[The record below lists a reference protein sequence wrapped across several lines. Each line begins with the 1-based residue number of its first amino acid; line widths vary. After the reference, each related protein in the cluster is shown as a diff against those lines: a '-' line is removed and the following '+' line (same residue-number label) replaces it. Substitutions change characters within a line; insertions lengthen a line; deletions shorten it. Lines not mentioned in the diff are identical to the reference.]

1 MIFIEKLKLIKTKHE
16 KHGAAIQETQLVGLD
31 QFNLE
36 TLEGQVDLEK
46 VKEIRRA
53 IRRKYGARGNLQ
65 KIFNL
70 WDADHK
76 GAVSVQ
82 NILDMIRRFG
92 INMNLNEARVLVA
105 SSDHDRSND
114 LNLDEFLE
122 MIFTDNEALNVDLK
136 NIPVLTENDMTK
148 MNDAMQTT
156 NNEQRINQHK
166 NKVNLILNNKL
177 TQIARGCIE
186 MDFKKE
192 GFIDYERL
200 HHHLRRIG
208 FTEQLLPDPD
218 IQAIFDKYKMNE
230 DKFNYRSFLKE
241 LKEFEYKSTDLRV
254 FYFSFFMIFSFI
266 FSYNIIV

>member
-1 MIFIEKLKLIKTKHE
+1 M
-16 KHGAAIQETQLVGLD
+16 D

-36 TLEGQVDLEK
+36 TLEGKVDLEK

-70 WDADHK
+70 WDADNK

-82 NILDMIRRFG
+82 NVLDMIRRFG
-92 INMNLNEARVLVA
+92 INMNLNEARVLIA
-105 SSDHDRSND
+105 SADHDKSND

-136 NIPVLTENDMTK
+136 QIPVLSENDMK
-148 MNDAMQTT
+148 QMNTVMQST
-156 NNEQRINQHK
+156 NNEQRLNQHR
-166 NKVNLILNNKL
+166 NKVSLILNNKL
-177 TQIARGCIE
+177 TQIARGCYE
-186 MDFKKE
+186 VDFKKE

-208 FTEQLLPDPD
+208 FTEQTLPDPD
-218 IQAIFDKYKMNE
+218 IQFIFDKYRINGE
-230 DKFNYRSFLKE
+230 NKFNYKQFLKE

-254 FYFSFFMIFSFI
+254 S
-266 FSYNIIV
+266 IIYYVKNHKIV

>member
-1 MIFIEKLKLIKTKHE
+1 MLININKIHNFIGNIKLIKSKHE
-16 KHGAAIQETQLVGLD
+16 KHGAALQETQLVGIE

-82 NILDMIRRFG
+82 NVLDMIRRFG

-105 SSDHDRSND
+105 SSDHDRTND

-122 MIFTDNEALNVDLK
+122 MIFTDNEALNVDL
-136 NIPVLTENDMTK
+136 NHIPVLSENDMKK
-148 MNDAMQTT
+148 MNEVMQVT
-156 NNEQRINQHK
+156 NNEQRLTQHK

-186 MDFKKE
+186 ADFKKE
-192 GFIDYERL
+192 GFIDYDRL

-208 FTEQLLPDPD
+208 FTEQTLPDPD
-218 IQAIFDKYKMNE
+218 IQAIFQNYKINE
-230 DKFNYRSFLKE
+230 NKFNYKSFLKE

-254 FYFSFFMIFSFI
+254 
-266 FSYNIIV
+266 NINNEKLIN

>member
-1 MIFIEKLKLIKTKHE
+1 
-16 KHGAAIQETQLVGLD
+16 
-31 QFNLE
+31 
-36 TLEGQVDLEK
+36 LEGQVDLEK

-82 NILDMIRRFG
+82 NLHDMILRFG

-105 SSDHDRSND
+105 SADHDKSND

-136 NIPVLTENDMTK
+136 HIPVLTENDMVQ
-148 MNDAMQTT
+148 MNAVMQSTT
-156 NNEQRINQHK
+156 SEQRNDQHR
-166 NKVNLILNNKL
+166 NKVSLILNNKL
-177 TQIARGCIE
+177 TQIARCCIE
-186 MDFKKE
+186 ADFKKE
-192 GFIDYERL
+192 GFIDYDRL

-208 FTEQLLPDPD
+208 FTEQTLPDPD
-218 IQAIFDKYKMNE
+218 IQAIHDKYKTDN
-230 DKFNYRSFLKE
+230 DKFNYKLFLKE

-254 FYFSFFMIFSFI
+254 FIY
-266 FSYNIIV
+266 YKNI

>member
-1 MIFIEKLKLIKTKHE
+1 M
-16 KHGAAIQETQLVGLD
+16 GLD
-31 QFNLE
+31 QYNLE
-36 TLEGQVDLEK
+36 TLEGRVDIEK

-82 NILDMIRRFG
+82 NVLDMIRRFG
-92 INMNLNEARVLVA
+92 INMNENEARVLVA
-105 SSDHDRSND
+105 SSDHDKTND

-136 NIPVLTENDMTK
+136 SIPVLSENDMK
-148 MNDAMQTT
+148 KVNEVMQVT
-156 NNEQRINQHK
+156 NNEQRMSQHR

-186 MDFKKE
+186 ADFKKE
-192 GFIDYERL
+192 GWIDYDRL
-200 HHHLRRIG
+200 HHHLRQIG
-208 FTEQLLPDPD
+208 FTEQTLPDPD
-218 IQAIFDKYKMNE
+218 IHAIFDKYKINE
-230 DKFNYRSFLKE
+230 NKFNYKLFLKE

-254 FYFSFFMIFSFI
+254 FS
-266 FSYNIIV
+266 IIS

>member
-1 MIFIEKLKLIKTKHE
+1 M
-16 KHGAAIQETQLVGLD
+16 
-31 QFNLE
+31 
-36 TLEGQVDLEK
+36 
-46 VKEIRRA
+46 
-53 IRRKYGARGNLQ
+53 
-65 KIFNL
+65 

-82 NILDMIRRFG
+82 NVVDMIRRFG

-105 SSDHDRSND
+105 SADHDKTND

-136 NIPVLTENDMTK
+136 HIPVLSENDMKK
-148 MNDAMQTT
+148 MNDTMQQTH
-156 NNEQRINQHK
+156 NEQRITQHR

-186 MDFKKE
+186 ADFKKE

-200 HHHLRRIG
+200 YHYLRRIG
-208 FTEQLLPDPD
+208 FTEQTLPDPD
-218 IQAIFDKYKMNE
+218 IQEIYQKYKINE
-230 DKFNYRSFLKE
+230 DKFNYKLFLKE

-254 FYFSFFMIFSFI
+254 ISNLIIIKSF
-266 FSYNIIV
+266 

>member
-1 MIFIEKLKLIKTKHE
+1 MLEKANLIKSKHE
-16 KHGAAIQETQLVGLD
+16 KHGEAIQETQLVGLD

-36 TLEGQVDLEK
+36 TLEGQVDMEK

-82 NILDMIRRFG
+82 NVLDMITRFG

-105 SSDHDRSND
+105 SSDHDKTND

-122 MIFTDNEALNVDLK
+122 LIFTDNEALNVDLK
-136 NIPVLTENDMTK
+136 HIPVLSENDMTK
-148 MNDAMQTT
+148 MNETMQVTS
-156 NNEQRINQHK
+156 NEQRNIRHW

-177 TQIARGCIE
+177 TQIARGCLE
-186 MDFKKE
+186 ADFLKK

-208 FTEQLLPDPD
+208 FTEQTLPDPD
-218 IQAIFDKYKMNE
+218 IQGIFDKYKTAE
-230 DKFNYRSFLKE
+230 DRFNYKQFLKE

-254 FYFSFFMIFSFI
+254 FS
-266 FSYNIIV
+266 

>member
-1 MIFIEKLKLIKTKHE
+1 M
-16 KHGAAIQETQLVGLD
+16 GLD

-36 TLEGQVDLEK
+36 TLEGQVDIEK

-65 KIFNL
+65 KIFNM

-82 NILDMIRRFG
+82 NVLDMIRRFG

-105 SSDHDRSND
+105 SADHDRSND

-136 NIPVLTENDMTK
+136 QIPVLSENDMTQ
-148 MNDAMQTT
+148 MNTIMQET
-156 NNEQRINQHK
+156 NNEQRLNRHK

-177 TQIARGCIE
+177 TQIARACHE
-186 MDFKKE
+186 ADFKKE

-200 HHHLRRIG
+200 HHDLRRIG
-208 FTEQLLPDPD
+208 FTEQTLPDPD
-218 IQAIFDKYKMNE
+218 IQAIFDKYKINNE
-230 DKFNYRSFLKE
+230 EKFNYKLFLKE

-254 FYFSFFMIFSFI
+254 FCSFF
-266 FSYNIIV
+266 

>member
-1 MIFIEKLKLIKTKHE
+1 M
-16 KHGAAIQETQLVGLD
+16 
-31 QFNLE
+31 
-36 TLEGQVDLEK
+36 EGQVDLEK

-82 NILDMIRRFG
+82 NLHDMILRFG

-105 SSDHDRSND
+105 SADHDKSND

-136 NIPVLTENDMTK
+136 HIPVLTENDMVQ
-148 MNDAMQTT
+148 MNAVMQSTT
-156 NNEQRINQHK
+156 SEQRNDQHR
-166 NKVNLILNNKL
+166 NKVSLILNNKL
-177 TQIARGCIE
+177 TQIARCCIE
-186 MDFKKE
+186 ADFKKE
-192 GFIDYERL
+192 GFIDYDRL

-208 FTEQLLPDPD
+208 FTEQTLPDPD
-218 IQAIFDKYKMNE
+218 IQAIHDKYKTDN
-230 DKFNYRSFLKE
+230 DKFNYKLFLKE

-254 FYFSFFMIFSFI
+254 FIY
-266 FSYNIIV
+266 YKNI